1 MNFAELIDVRDKKPA
16 GLCRSEKR
24 RPYWPIAPRSLRYA
38 SVSERPVAQLRGLFE
53 LLNLQ
58 RRRQSEAAGLHLPK
72 RELTIRLIFL
82 GVSKTQSPAA
92 DSPEHTTPTSQ
103 LPTAE
108 NGSACQA
115 YRQDP

>member
-1 MNFAELIDVRDKKPA
+1 V
-16 GLCRSEKR
+16 SEKTGR
-24 RPYWPIAPRSLRYA
+24 AASRP
-38 SVSERPVAQLRGLFE
+38 FE

-92 DSPEHTTPTSQ
+92 DSPGHTTPQ
-103 LPTAE
+103 
-108 NGSACQA
+108 
-115 YRQDP
+115 